1 MDFIRRRIEPCAG
14 APVHILA
21 CGHTVSASSF
31 VHSTKSSKC
40 APNCKSVDLITAAEP
55 WFLCPTCYESA
66 VQAQFDRFKSRFL
79 HPSETGERVESDSR
93 IQSNRKKGFVS
104 ERDGFAQWHVVLSGH
119 SSVQKTVK
127 ATYKFKVENEGFRA
141 CNTINL

>member
-1 MDFIRRRIEPCAG
+1 MNFITRRIEPCAG
-14 APVHILA
+14 APVHNLA

-31 VHSTKSSKC
+31 LHSTKSSKC

-66 VQAQFDRFKSRFL
+66 LQAQFDRFKSHSL
-79 HPSETGERVESDSR
+79 HPSEMGEMVKSDRR
-93 IQSNRKKGFVS
+93 IQSNWQGFVS
-104 ERDGFAQWHVVLSGH
+104 ERHGVLSER
-119 SSVQKTVK
+119 SSFKKVLK
-127 ATYKFKVENEGFRA
+127 ATYKFKVENEGFRS

>member
-93 IQSNRKKGFVS
+93 IQSNRKKGF
-104 ERDGFAQWHVVLSGH
+104 ERKGWFRSVACGPIWALICSKDGQGDVQVQSG
-119 SSVQKTVK
+119 K
-127 ATYKFKVENEGFRA
+127 
-141 CNTINL
+141 